1 MKIQVE
7 TSRVAVQLL
16 DLLQPQH
23 SIEFWR
29 RLLKVTPGHAGSQ
42 KMQKDNDR
50 HVSSYAELWKGH
62 VLVSGEKKA
71 RDSQEKNDK
80 ISCWGRE
87 TVH

>member
-1 MKIQVE
+1 
-7 TSRVAVQLL
+7 
-16 DLLQPQH
+16 
-23 SIEFWR
+23 
-29 RLLKVTPGHAGSQ
+29 
-42 KMQKDNDR
+42 MQKDNDR

-87 TVH
+87 TVHWIESLSACLEQSYGHRKAD